1 MPPPRPVFKTCLFA
15 LGLVFAVALAD
26 DWPQWRGPEHNGHVA
41 PGTPVPV
48 QMPAEPKVVWRLKVG
63 EGLAS
68 PVVAQGKVIYFD
80 AVEGKETLHVIDAT
94 TTNELW
100 RATVDDTFK
109 DGQGPA
115 GPRCTPMVDGSRVYA
130 QSCKGELQC
139 RQLAD
144 GKLLWRVNYTNDLG
158 AIFIG
163 EKQNTPGAARHGNN
177 GMAVV
182 EGRHLITCP
191 GGTNGAG
198 VACFDK
204 ETGKLVWKSQNDQAA
219 YAPPVIAT
227 LAGVRQVICFAV
239 DGVLSVAVDDGRLL
253 WRVPIKTA
261 YARHVTTPVIF
272 EDYVVVSSHQAGM
285 FGIKVIPDG
294 HGLKAETAWT
304 SKEAAMNFASP
315 VAIGRHL
322 YGLGPAKN
330 VICVDIP
337 SGKVRWSKD
346 GYFTTSADKA
356 HAGFIVMRQNILMLT
371 DGGQVVLFAGKAE
384 EFQELGRTQVCGMN
398 WCNPAYA
405 EGKLYVRDGIK
416 TTGELACVQ
425 LLP

>member
-1 MPPPRPVFKTCLFA
+1 MPPRLPILASCLPA
-15 LGLVFAVALAD
+15 VLLLVSSALAE
-26 DWPQWRGPEHNGHVA
+26 DWPQWRGPGHTGHVA
-41 PGTPVPV
+41 PGAPVPAIL
-48 QMPAEPKVVWRLKVG
+48 PAEPKTVWRIKVG

-68 PVVAQGKVIYFD
+68 PVVAQGKVVYFD
-80 AVEGKETLHVIDAT
+80 AVEGKETLHVIDAASAK
-94 TTNELW
+94 ELW
-100 RATVDDTFK
+100 REAVDDTFK

-139 RQLAD
+139 RQFAD

-182 EGRHLITCP
+182 EGRHLIACP
-191 GGTNGAG
+191 GGTNGAS

-204 ETGKLVWKSQNDQAA
+204 ETGKQVWKSQNDQAG
-219 YAPPVIAT
+219 YAPPVLAT
-227 LAGVRQVICFAV
+227 LAGVRQVICFTV
-239 DGVLSVAVDDGRLL
+239 DGLLSVAAKDGRYL
-253 WRVPIKTA
+253 WRIPIKTA

-272 EDYVVVSSHQAGM
+272 EDYVVVSSHQAGL
-285 FGIKVIPDG
+285 FGIKVTPDG
-294 HGLKAETAWT
+294 DSVKAGTAWI
-304 SKEAAMNFASP
+304 SKEAAMNIASP

-322 YGLGPAKN
+322 YGLGPTKN
-330 VICVDIP
+330 VVCVDIP
-337 SGKVRWSKD
+337 SGKVLWSKE

-356 HAGFIVMRQNILMLT
+356 HAGFIVMKQNILMLT
-371 DGGQVVLFAGKAE
+371 DGGQVVLFAGNEAE
-384 EFQELGRTQVCGMN
+384 FKELGRVQVCGVN

-405 EGKLYVRDGIK
+405 EGKLYIRDGIK